1 MKHEGWSEWA
11 VALGVD
17 IDSRMASRLD
27 LFERLLLD
35 RGAPMGLIAPGD
47 VPRVRERHIFDSLR
61 AAPFMTGRTTGYD
74 LGSGGGLPGLVLAI
88 VLPDLA
94 LTLVEVR
101 RNRAVFLQ
109 VVVEEL
115 QLRNVVVYN
124 RRAETLRE
132 RSDLC
137 LARAFA
143 PLARAWDTARPL
155 LGDSG
160 SLIYW
165 AGARFD
171 ASTDLP
177 PDAAA
182 RVHRTPALPGSGA
195 LIELTPTSSPAGPT
209 SFQ

>member
-1 MKHEGWSEWA
+1 VKHEGWGESA
-11 VALGVD
+11 TALGVD
-17 IDSRMASRLD
+17 VGPRMAARLD
-27 LFERLLLD
+27 GFEQLLLA

-47 VPRVRERHIFDSLR
+47 VPRVRERHILDSLR
-61 AAPFMTGRTTGYD
+61 AAPFVKGRTTGYD

-101 RNRAVFLQ
+101 RNRAVFLEM
-109 VVVEEL
+109 VVKEL
-115 QLRNVVVYN
+115 QLPNVVVYN

-132 RSDLC
+132 RHDLC

-143 PLARAWDTARPL
+143 PLGRAWDTARPL
-155 LGDSG
+155 LRDSG

-171 ASTDLP
+171 ASTELP
-177 PDAAA
+177 SDAAA
-182 RVHRTPALPGSGA
+182 RVHRTPELPGSGA
-195 LIELTPTSSPAGPT
+195 LIELTPT
-209 SFQ
+209 

>member
-1 MKHEGWSEWA
+1 MFHVKHEGWSESA
-11 VALGVD
+11 TALGVEVGP
-17 IDSRMASRLD
+17 RMGARLD
-27 LFERLLLD
+27 AFEHLLLE

-47 VPRVRERHIFDSLR
+47 VPRVRERHILDSLR
-61 AAPFMTGRTTGYD
+61 AAPFVKGRTTGYD

-101 RNRAVFLQ
+101 RNRAIFLEMA
-109 VVVEEL
+109 VEEL

-132 RSDLC
+132 RQDLC

-143 PLARAWDTARPL
+143 PLGRAWDTARPL
-155 LGDSG
+155 LRDSG
-160 SLIYW
+160 ALIYW

-171 ASTDLP
+171 ASADLP
-177 PDAAA
+177 SDAAA
-182 RVHRTPALPGSGA
+182 QVQRTPGLPGSGA
-195 LIELTPTSSPAGPT
+195 LIELTST
-209 SFQ
+209 

>member
-1 MKHEGWSEWA
+1 MFHVKHEGWSESA
-11 VALGVD
+11 TALGVEVGP
-17 IDSRMASRLD
+17 RMVARLD
-27 LFERLLLD
+27 AFEQLLLE

-47 VPRVRERHIFDSLR
+47 VPRVRERHILDSLR
-61 AAPFMTGRTTGYD
+61 AAPFVKGRTTGYD

-88 VLPDLA
+88 VLPDLE

-101 RNRAVFLQ
+101 RNRAIFLEMA
-109 VVVEEL
+109 VEEL

-132 RSDLC
+132 RQDLC

-143 PLARAWDTARPL
+143 PLGRAWDTARPL
-155 LGDSG
+155 LRDSG
-160 SLIYW
+160 TLIYW

-171 ASTDLP
+171 ASADLP

-182 RVHRTPALPGSGA
+182 QVHRTPELPGSGA
-195 LIELTPTSSPAGPT
+195 LIELTST
-209 SFQ
+209 